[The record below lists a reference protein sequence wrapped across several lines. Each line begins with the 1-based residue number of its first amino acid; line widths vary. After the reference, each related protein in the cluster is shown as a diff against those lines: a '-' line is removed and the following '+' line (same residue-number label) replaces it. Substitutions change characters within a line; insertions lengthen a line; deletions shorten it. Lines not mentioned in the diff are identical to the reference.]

1 MLKTISII
9 FVIVLAWTTLKNERR
24 AAQIPPQQDATLQDK
39 QQAAAKSNVD
49 LNRGLPTML
58 DSQTQ
63 LTRVEAS
70 TVSTI
75 YHIKMVNYPS
85 AYLDHDFL
93 GKAQELIGRRNC
105 SDNDIKWSFNQG
117 MNMKYI
123 VSGSDNQQAGS
134 FIISKVYCQRFR

>member
-1 MLKTISII
+1 MLKTIGII
-9 FVIVLAWTTLKNERR
+9 IVVVFVWTIFKIERR
-24 AAQIPPQQDATLQDK
+24 AAQKPPQQVATLQDK

-49 LNRGLPTML
+49 LNLGLPAML

-70 TVSTI
+70 TASTI

-85 AYLDHDFL
+85 AHLDQNFL
-93 GKAQELIGRRNC
+93 AKAQELIGQRNC
-105 SDNDIKWSFNQG
+105 SDNDIKWSFDQG
-117 MNMKYI
+117 MHMKYI